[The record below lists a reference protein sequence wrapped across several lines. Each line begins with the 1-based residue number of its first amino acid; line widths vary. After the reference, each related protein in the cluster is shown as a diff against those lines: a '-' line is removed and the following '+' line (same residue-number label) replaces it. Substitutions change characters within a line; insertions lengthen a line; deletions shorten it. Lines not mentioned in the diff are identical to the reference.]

1 MTADHADH
9 AVHAE
14 GVVKNYG
21 RVRAL
26 DGLNLEVAEGSILAL
41 LGPNGAGKTTAVRIF
56 TTLLVPDG
64 GHATVAGFDVVRDAD
79 RIKSQIGLAGQNVAI
94 DEYLTGRENLEMIG
108 RLYHLSGRD
117 ARRRAYELLVQF
129 DLTDA
134 AGRIAKTYSGGMR
147 RRLDLAASLVLL
159 PPILFLDE
167 PTTGLDPRSRR
178 QVWGMISSLVSEGS
192 TILLTTQYLEE
203 ADELANRIAVV
214 DAGRVIAEG
223 TSDELKDR
231 VGGNRIEIAVA
242 KDGDLARAA
251 EVARRNFSSEV
262 AVDPAQR
269 RISAPSRNGARAR
282 ADHVRRH
289 PADHVRAAVSLR
301 VRRRDPGPGRAVR
314 QLPDARDLRADGGV
328 RWGHDRHRAGPGHAA
343 WHHRPFSLASDVL
356 IRGPDRP
363 HHRRSRSQPLHG
375 GHHADRRLPGWLS
388 TGRHALRVRARNPG
402 PAGGQFCLLLDLG
415 VYRAA

>member
-1 MTADHADH
+1 MAADH

-14 GVVKNYG
+14 GLVKTYG

-26 DGLNLEVAEGSILAL
+26 DGLDLDVDEGSLLAL

-56 TTLLVPDG
+56 TTLLKPDA
-64 GHATVAGFDVVRDAD
+64 GHATVAGFDVVRDAN

-94 DEYLTGRENLEMIG
+94 DEYLTGQENLDMIG
-108 RLYHLSGRD
+108 RLYHLSARD
-117 ARRRAYELLVQF
+117 AKRRAFELLVQF

-159 PPILFLDE
+159 PPVLFLDE

-178 QVWGMISSLVSEGS
+178 QVWDMISSLIREGS

-223 TSDELKDR
+223 TSDALKDR

-242 KDGDLARAA
+242 KETDLARAA
-251 EVARRNFSSEV
+251 EVARRHFSTEV
-262 AVDPAQR
+262 TVDRAQR
-269 RISAPSRNGARAR
+269 RVSAPSRDGTGQLATLVREFDGAGI
-282 ADHVRRH
+282 DIV
-289 PADHVRAAVSLR
+289 DL
-301 VRRRDPGPGRAVR
+301 
-314 QLPDARDLRADGGV
+314 QL
-328 RWGHDRHRAGPGHAA
+328 
-343 WHHRPFSLASDVL
+343 HRPSLDDVFL
-356 IRGPDRP
+356 T
-363 HHRRSRSQPLHG
+363 LT
-375 GHHADRRLPGWLS
+375 GHQAEQE
-388 TGRHALRVRARNPG
+388 TAAA
-402 PAGGQFCLLLDLG
+402 PAGRGQRRG
-415 VYRAA
+415 R

>member
-1 MTADHADH
+1 MTTDH

-14 GVVKNYG
+14 GVMKNYG

-26 DGLNLEVAEGSILAL
+26 DGLNLDVAEGSLLAL

-117 ARRRAYELLVQF
+117 ATRRAYELLVQF

-134 AGRIAKTYSGGMR
+134 ASRIAKTYSGGMR

-159 PPILFLDE
+159 PPVLFLDE

-178 QVWGMISSLVSEGS
+178 QVWTMISSLVSEGS

-223 TSDELKDR
+223 TSDELKQR
-231 VGGNRIEIAVA
+231 VGGDRIDVAVA
-242 KDGDLARAA
+242 RDADFSRAV
-251 EVARRNFSSEV
+251 EGARRHLSSDV
-262 AVDPAQR
+262 TLDPHQR
-269 RISAPSRNGARAR
+269 RLSGPSQGGTRQLASLVREVDAAGIDITDLPLHRPSLDDVFLNLTRRQAEEDKTSEPSRRWARR
-282 ADHVRRH
+282 A
-289 PADHVRAAVSLR
+289 S
-301 VRRRDPGPGRAVR
+301 
-314 QLPDARDLRADGGV
+314 
-328 RWGHDRHRAGPGHAA
+328 
-343 WHHRPFSLASDVL
+343 
-356 IRGPDRP
+356 
-363 HHRRSRSQPLHG
+363 
-375 GHHADRRLPGWLS
+375 
-388 TGRHALRVRARNPG
+388 
-402 PAGGQFCLLLDLG
+402 
-415 VYRAA
+415 

>member
-1 MTADHADH
+1 VTTDH

-14 GVVKNYG
+14 GLVKTYG

-26 DGLNLEVAEGSILAL
+26 DGLNLDVAEGSLLAL

-56 TTLLVPDG
+56 TTLLIPDG
-64 GHATVAGFDVVRDAD
+64 GHATVGGYDVVRDAN

-94 DEYLTGRENLEMIG
+94 DEYLTGQENLEMIG
-108 RLYHLSGRD
+108 HLYHLSARN

-159 PPILFLDE
+159 PPLLFLDE

-178 QVWGMISSLVSEGS
+178 QVWSMISALVKEGS

-223 TSDELKDR
+223 TSDVLKDR

-242 KDGDLARAA
+242 RDADLARAA
-251 EVARRNFSSEV
+251 EVARRHFSSEV
-262 AVDPAQR
+262 AIDPAQR
-269 RISAPSRNGARAR
+269 RISAPSKNGTSQLAALVRDFDGAGIDIVDLQLHRPSLDDVFLTLTGHQAEQEKAAVPAGRRQPRAR
-282 ADHVRRH
+282 
-289 PADHVRAAVSLR
+289 
-301 VRRRDPGPGRAVR
+301 
-314 QLPDARDLRADGGV
+314 
-328 RWGHDRHRAGPGHAA
+328 
-343 WHHRPFSLASDVL
+343 
-356 IRGPDRP
+356 
-363 HHRRSRSQPLHG
+363 
-375 GHHADRRLPGWLS
+375 
-388 TGRHALRVRARNPG
+388 
-402 PAGGQFCLLLDLG
+402 
-415 VYRAA
+415 

>member
-1 MTADHADH
+1 MAAGH

-14 GVVKNYG
+14 GLVKTYG

-26 DGLNLEVAEGSILAL
+26 DGLDLDVVEGSLLAL

-56 TTLLVPDG
+56 TTLLKPDG
-64 GHATVAGFDVVRDAD
+64 GHATVAGFDVVRDAN

-94 DEYLTGRENLEMIG
+94 DEYLTGQENLEMIG
-108 RLYHLSGRD
+108 RLYHLAGHN
-117 ARRRAYELLVQF
+117 AKRRAYELLMQF

-178 QVWGMISSLVSEGS
+178 QVWDMISSLVREGS

-203 ADELANRIAVV
+203 ADELASRIAVV

-231 VGGNRIEIAVA
+231 VGGNRIEMAVA
-242 KDGDLARAA
+242 KEADLARAA
-251 EVARRNFSSEV
+251 EVARRHFSTEV
-262 AVDPAQR
+262 TVDRAQR
-269 RISAPSRNGARAR
+269 RISAPSRDGTSQLATLVREFDGAGI
-282 ADHVRRH
+282 DIV
-289 PADHVRAAVSLR
+289 DL
-301 VRRRDPGPGRAVR
+301 
-314 QLPDARDLRADGGV
+314 QL
-328 RWGHDRHRAGPGHAA
+328 
-343 WHHRPFSLASDVL
+343 HRPSLDDVFLTLTGHQAEQEEAAASA
-356 IRGPDRP
+356 G
-363 HHRRSRSQPLHG
+363 RRQ
-375 GHHADRRLPGWLS
+375 RR
-388 TGRHALRVRARNPG
+388 TR
-402 PAGGQFCLLLDLG
+402 
-415 VYRAA
+415 

>member
-1 MTADHADH
+1 MKT
-9 AVHAE
+9 
-14 GVVKNYG
+14 YG

-26 DGLNLEVAEGSILAL
+26 DGLDLDVVEGTLLAL

-56 TTLLVPDG
+56 TTLLKPDA
-64 GHATVAGFDVVRDAD
+64 GHATVAGFDVVRDAN

-94 DEYLTGRENLEMIG
+94 DEYLTGQENLDMIG
-108 RLYHLSGRD
+108 RLYHLSAHD
-117 ARRRAYELLVQF
+117 AKRRALELLVQF

-159 PPILFLDE
+159 PPVLFLDE

-178 QVWGMISSLVSEGS
+178 QVWDMISSLVREGS

-242 KDGDLARAA
+242 KETDLAGAA
-251 EVARRNFSSEV
+251 EVARRHFSTEV
-262 AVDPAQR
+262 AVDRAQR
-269 RISAPSRNGARAR
+269 RISAPSRDGTSQLATLVREFDGAGI
-282 ADHVRRH
+282 DIV
-289 PADHVRAAVSLR
+289 DL
-301 VRRRDPGPGRAVR
+301 
-314 QLPDARDLRADGGV
+314 QL
-328 RWGHDRHRAGPGHAA
+328 
-343 WHHRPFSLASDVL
+343 HRPSLDDVFL
-356 IRGPDRP
+356 T
-363 HHRRSRSQPLHG
+363 LT
-375 GHHADRRLPGWLS
+375 GHQAEQEQ
-388 TGRHALRVRARNPG
+388 AA
-402 PAGGQFCLLLDLG
+402 PAGRWLRRG
-415 VYRAA
+415 R